1 MVPNSL
7 TPGETPQPH
16 PVVLVVEDDVLI
28 RVATAQ
34 YLRGSRFEVLEAV
47 NVDEAVRILYANKAV
62 QVVFTDVRLPG
73 PRSGIDLLEI
83 VRRDFPHA
91 RVLFT
96 SGIVSADELAGA
108 DVTFIRKPYFLF
120 EVERHIKALLA
131 GPEPS

>member
-1 MVPNSL
+1 MVPNSP
-7 TPGETPQPH
+7 TTGETPRPD

-34 YLRGSRFEVLEAV
+34 YLRGSGFEVLEAV
-47 NVDEAVRILYANKAV
+47 SVDEAVRILQANKAV
-62 QVVFTDVRLPG
+62 RVVFTDVRLPG
-73 PRSGIDLLEI
+73 TRSGIDLLEI

-91 RVLFT
+91 AVLFT
-96 SGIVSADELAGA
+96 SGIVNADALAGK

-131 GPEPS
+131 AREPS